1 MGDSNSQTF
10 ASGLFLTRRLSKSL
24 AFCEFASVNFE
35 PCKSVRSGMLAN
47 FGQIIGCKT
56 GMFKQCENKIDWHW
70 IVLPWWGFWN
80 FCGVRNFIFE
90 TIAIFELH
98 RMDESLVNFE
108 HYTQKSTFWVLL
120 HVAEPIILL
129 AFVFGKDI
137 IQVLFNLSFYVITHI
152 LESSKIWFKH
162 WEKVIWTSKKQ
173 TRLLMIEII
182 YCRNMRYKR
191 SSKAVFFL
199 CFWNDF
205 FNRTF

>member
-10 ASGLFLTRRLSKSL
+10 ASGYFSHSQIIKITRIL
-24 AFCEFASVNFE
+24 EVPSVNFE

-70 IVLPWWGFWN
+70 KVLPWWGFWN

-108 HYTQKSTFWVLL
+108 HYTQKSTFWVLFG
-120 HVAEPIILL
+120 VAEPIILL
-129 AFVFGKDI
+129 AFVCGKDI
-137 IQVLFNLSFYVITHI
+137 IQILFNLSFYVITHI
-152 LESSKIWFKH
+152 LESSKIWCKH

-173 TRLLMIEII
+173 TRLLMI
-182 YCRNMRYKR
+182 
-191 SSKAVFFL
+191 
-199 CFWNDF
+199 
-205 FNRTF
+205 